1 MDPQWESTSKMILLP
16 ELKLIAQWQQNKFR
30 SHYKC
35 QKESD
40 FEVCPKCAT
49 KSSSVH
55 DRRWVKVKDQP
66 IRGSGICL
74 HVLKRR
80 FRCPGCRKVFTEPV
94 SGVRKGFKTTERY
107 RKGLRWACDNFRD
120 LTRARVAYACSSWL
134 CQKVFYEQL
143 EIKSREKIN
152 NCWGKRI
159 GIDEHTWRKRRN
171 KKRCTEFASLIVDH
185 DRKRI
190 AEVVNGKT
198 VDSLREALAYIPGRE
213 RVEDVTL
220 DMCDSFKKFVR
231 EFFPNAKLTADKFH
245 VLRLTTPIINK
256 ARIEITSDARKNP
269 VRKLLLRNRNNLEYF
284 EKSAL
289 DNWLDAYPKM
299 KEIYWVK
306 ESLHQFYRAKG
317 FDRASRALTNLTD
330 RMALSKLP
338 EILKLR
344 KTLMK
349 WRSEILN
356 YFKSGLTNARVEGY
370 NRLAKGEQYSSFG
383 VRNFNNYRLRLLNV

>member
-16 ELKLIAQWQQNKFR
+16 ELKLLTQWQQNKFR
-30 SHYKC
+30 THYKC
-35 QKESD
+35 EKESK

-49 KSSSVH
+49 KSFSVH

-66 IRGSGICL
+66 IRGSGIYL

-80 FRCPGCRKVFTEPV
+80 FRCPNCRKVFTEPV

-107 RKGLRWACDNFRD
+107 RRGLRWACDNFRD
-120 LTRARVAYACSSWL
+120 LTRVRLAYACSSWL

-143 EIKSREKIN
+143 EIKSREKMN

-159 GIDEHTWRKRRN
+159 GIDEHTWRKRRD

-198 VDSLREALAYIPGRE
+198 VDSLKEALAHIPGRE
-213 RVEDVTL
+213 RVEEVTL

-245 VLRLTTPIINK
+245 VLRLTNPIINK
-256 ARIEITSDARKNP
+256 ARIEITSDTRKNP
-269 VRKLLLRNRNNLEYF
+269 VRKLLLRNRKNLQYF

-289 DNWLDAYPKM
+289 DTWLEAYPKM

-306 ESLHQFYRAKG
+306 ESLYQFYRTKG

-330 RMALSKLP
+330 RMAISKLP

-344 KTLMK
+344 KTLIK
-349 WRSEILN
+349 WRAEILN
-356 YFKSGLTNARVEGY
+356 YFKSRLTNARVEGY